1 MLDPATAIAA
11 VGATSAIGATACG
24 VKAVIEHRKQL
35 LTTAVTRHVRRI
47 WDDVV
52 GEPVPEEIMKVA
64 RTLDRKGVQ

>member
-24 VKAVIEHRKQL
+24 VKAVIEHRRLQL
-35 LTTAVTRHVRRI
+35 TSALTRSVRRI

-52 GEPVPEEIMKVA
+52 GEPVPEEIMEVA
-64 RTLDRKGVQ
+64 RSLDRREVQ